1 MENSNTNNIINCVY
15 EGTCKIKMVVHSDN
29 SKCDETVLNIRS
41 PYITKNEEQG
51 LKLSKVINA
60 TNYVNTDKLV
70 VNLDGKG
77 DGEAGSLNRGDAI
90 WVFEKY
96 TNGYVRVQYGDN
108 PNLYVESKYLA
119 DNKEKT
125 VKKET
130 KSSSSSSTSSKSNSS
145 SSSSSGS
152 NNKSSVDRGNIQEL
166 NEYRWVDVNGSLN
179 IRSDASTSTSVIG
192 SLTRGAKILT
202 YDKDSNGWSKIKS
215 GSIIGYVNS
224 NYLRDYD
231 TNPKSTNSSS
241 NNDVSEIIAWIDD
254 NRTTTAR
261 ANIYSKR
268 NTSSRDYL
276 VRQLKPGTVV
286 HVVNKYKDGWVYVLT
301 PARGYM
307 YSGNLK

>member
-1 MENSNTNNIINCVY
+1 MENSNTNNIINCIY

-29 SKCDETVLNIRS
+29 SKCDEAVLNIRS

-51 LKLSKVINA
+51 LKLSKIINA

-152 NNKSSVDRGNIQEL
+152 SNKSSVDRGNIQEL
-166 NEYRWVDVNGSLN
+166 NEYRWVEVN
-179 IRSDASTSTSVIG
+179 G

-241 NNDVSEIIAWIDD
+241 NNDVSEIIAWISD
-254 NRTTTAR
+254 NRTTNAR

-286 HVVNKYKDGWVYVLT
+286 YVVNKCKDGWGYVLT

>member
-1 MENSNTNNIINCVY
+1 MENSNTNNIINCIY

-29 SKCDETVLNIRS
+29 SKCDEAVLNIRS

-51 LKLSKVINA
+51 LKLSKIINA

-130 KSSSSSSTSSKSNSS
+130 KSSSSSSISSKSNSS
-145 SSSSSGS
+145 SSSSSS
-152 NNKSSVDRGNIQEL
+152 NKSSVDRGNIQEL

-179 IRSDASTSTSVIG
+179 IRSDASTSSSVIG
-192 SLTRGAKILT
+192 SLIRGAKILT

-241 NNDVSEIIAWIDD
+241 NNDVSEIIAWISD

-286 HVVNKYKDGWVYVLT
+286 YVVNKYKDGWGYVLT

>member
-77 DGEAGSLNRGDAI
+77 GGEAGSLNIGDAI

-108 PNLYVESKYLA
+108 SNLYVESKYLA

-152 NNKSSVDRGNIQEL
+152 SNKSSVDRGNIQEL
-166 NEYRWVDVNGSLN
+166 NEYRWVEVN
-179 IRSDASTSTSVIG
+179 G

-241 NNDVSEIIAWIDD
+241 NNDVSEIIAWISD
-254 NRTTTAR
+254 NRTTNAR

-286 HVVNKYKDGWVYVLT
+286 YVVNKCKDGWGYVLT

>member
-51 LKLSKVINA
+51 LKFSKIINA

-77 DGEAGSLNRGDAI
+77 GGEAGSLNIGDAI

-96 TNGYVRVQYGDN
+96 TNGYIRVQYGDN

-152 NNKSSVDRGNIQEL
+152 SNKSSVDRGNIQEL
-166 NEYRWVDVNGSLN
+166 NEYRWVEVN
-179 IRSDASTSTSVIG
+179 G

-224 NYLRDYD
+224 DYLRDYD

-254 NRTTTAR
+254 SRTTTAR

-286 HVVNKYKDGWVYVLT
+286 YVVNKYKDGWVYVLT

-307 YSGNLK
+307 SSRNLK